1 MCLAAEEILGDVTV
15 RASGVEWKKCFGIIG
30 VQILI
35 GAHLRNERAWRSSLF
50 WVRIYCLSEEGC
62 VIVHTRMCQKQ
73 SCKVIRNYGPKIFN
87 LNSVFHKSWVKS
99 RKSLLVLIFNKFERT
114 DIIHEAP
121 TYLKGFLFLDLVSEC
136 SYIFEIWIFSVE
148 VIPVLRSEHFN
159 TQREQRSK
167 RSAYTVL
174 VVEHDTV
181 MQLFIDSL
189 LNRLPELYI
198 SPIILPSLSNLTA
211 IIIITIASHFA
222 NELRKC
228 TSAAEYQLNRSRG
241 REFSL
246 AVIHLLPLASEFPV
260 DFLLHHYSD
269 KRIYWMMTTYY

>member
-1 MCLAAEEILGDVTV
+1 M
-15 RASGVEWKKCFGIIG
+15 
-30 VQILI
+30 
-35 GAHLRNERAWRSSLF
+35 
-50 WVRIYCLSEEGC
+50 
-62 VIVHTRMCQKQ
+62 
-73 SCKVIRNYGPKIFN
+73 
-87 LNSVFHKSWVKS
+87 
-99 RKSLLVLIFNKFERT
+99 
-114 DIIHEAP
+114 
-121 TYLKGFLFLDLVSEC
+121 
-136 SYIFEIWIFSVE
+136 
-148 VIPVLRSEHFN
+148 
-159 TQREQRSK
+159 
-167 RSAYTVL
+167 L